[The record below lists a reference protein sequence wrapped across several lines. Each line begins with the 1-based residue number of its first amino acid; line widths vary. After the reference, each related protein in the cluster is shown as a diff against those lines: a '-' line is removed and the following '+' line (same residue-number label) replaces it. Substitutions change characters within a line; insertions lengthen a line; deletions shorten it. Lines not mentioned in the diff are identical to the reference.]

1 MALMRKVNG
10 EWHKVSREYR
20 KIGGQWRQLKAEWR
34 KINGEWRKVFDMPGV
49 QFEEYLQDIDR
60 LYGSYR
66 LTRGTTSMKAE
77 ISGYTGGE
85 SYVCA
90 IGWMMRDIPVGSA
103 VKVTFKWYKGTYER
117 NDVIMYD
124 STGVKAVYSS
134 AGEEVTSSVTVRT
147 HTGWVLLAIN
157 FFAYSSN
164 PATTTFEI
172 TSVEV
177 DGVQVFPAQ

>member
-1 MALMRKVNG
+1 MALKRKINSEWRAVN
-10 EWHKVSREYR
+10 RQYR
-20 KIGGQWRQLKAEWR
+20 KIGGQWRQIKAEWR
-34 KINGEWRKVFDMPGV
+34 KVNGEWRKVFDMPGV
-49 QFEEYLQDIDR
+49 VFEEYVQDIDR
-60 LYGSYR
+60 LYGDYR
-66 LTRGTTSMKAE
+66 LTRGTQIMGAR

-90 IGWMMRDIPVGSA
+90 IGWMMKDIPIGA
-103 VKVTFKWYKGTYER
+103 ALKVTFKWHKSVYER
-117 NDVIMYD
+117 NDVIVYD

-164 PATTTFEI
+164 AATTYFEI
-172 TSVEV
+172 TKVEV
-177 DGVQVFPAQ
+177 DGEQVFPKL